1 MIAKV
6 RTLTVCQILVTCR
19 VFQKIYLL
27 QELPIK
33 LPEKNLF
40 PSLEPI
46 EGQKVEEEFDKITDE
61 SKLDS
66 LLSKEPSKLD
76 EILESSNHAPQT
88 TVTVSF
94 CIEKKHITF
103 RCLA

>member
-1 MIAKV
+1 MPVV
-6 RTLTVCQILVTCR
+6 R
-19 VFQKIYLL
+19 
-27 QELPIK
+27 

-76 EILESSNHAPQT
+76 EILENSSSAMDVPPKTIT
-88 TVTVSF
+88 TVRILQKTSLQQ
-94 CIEKKHITF
+94 KKNNKFGI
-103 RCLA
+103 

>member
-1 MIAKV
+1 MPAV
-6 RTLTVCQILVTCR
+6 R
-19 VFQKIYLL
+19 
-27 QELPIK
+27 

-76 EILESSNHAPQT
+76 EILENSSSAMDAPPKTITSVRILQKSSLQQKT
-88 TVTVSF
+88 T
-94 CIEKKHITF
+94 KKTNKFGI
-103 RCLA
+103 

>member
-1 MIAKV
+1 MPAV
-6 RTLTVCQILVTCR
+6 R
-19 VFQKIYLL
+19 
-27 QELPIK
+27 

-76 EILESSNHAPQT
+76 EILENSSAMDAPPKTIT
-88 TVTVSF
+88 TVR
-94 CIEKKHITF
+94 ILQKKTKETINS
-103 RCLA
+103 

>member
-1 MIAKV
+1 MPAV
-6 RTLTVCQILVTCR
+6 R
-19 VFQKIYLL
+19 
-27 QELPIK
+27 

-76 EILESSNHAPQT
+76 EILESSSANSDAPPKTIT
-88 TVTVSF
+88 TVKEFDLIFFLLGSEPQISRNNKYVS
-94 CIEKKHITF
+94 K
-103 RCLA
+103 

>member
-1 MIAKV
+1 MPVV
-6 RTLTVCQILVTCR
+6 R
-19 VFQKIYLL
+19 
-27 QELPIK
+27 

-76 EILESSNHAPQT
+76 EILENSSAMDSPPKT
-88 TVTVSF
+88 
-94 CIEKKHITF
+94 ITSVRIGF
-103 RCLA
+103 FYFSYRFINPNNFFQLEL

>member
-1 MIAKV
+1 MPVV
-6 RTLTVCQILVTCR
+6 R
-19 VFQKIYLL
+19 
-27 QELPIK
+27 

-76 EILESSNHAPQT
+76 EILENSSSAMDAPPKTIT
-88 TVTVSF
+88 TVRIGNGILLPKLF
-94 CIEKKHITF
+94 
-103 RCLA
+103 

>member
-1 MIAKV
+1 MPAV
-6 RTLTVCQILVTCR
+6 R
-19 VFQKIYLL
+19 
-27 QELPIK
+27 

-76 EILESSNHAPQT
+76 EILENSSSAMDAPSKTIT
-88 TVTVSF
+88 TVRILQKTSLQQKTT
-94 CIEKKHITF
+94 KKNNKFGI
-103 RCLA
+103 

>member
-1 MIAKV
+1 MPAV
-6 RTLTVCQILVTCR
+6 R
-19 VFQKIYLL
+19 
-27 QELPIK
+27 

-76 EILESSNHAPQT
+76 EILENSSSAMDAPSKTIT
-88 TVTVSF
+88 TVRILQKSSLQQKTT
-94 CIEKKHITF
+94 KKTNKFGI
-103 RCLA
+103 

>member
-1 MIAKV
+1 MPAV
-6 RTLTVCQILVTCR
+6 R
-19 VFQKIYLL
+19 
-27 QELPIK
+27 

-76 EILESSNHAPQT
+76 EILENSSSAMDAPPKT
-88 TVTVSF
+88 
-94 CIEKKHITF
+94 ITSVRIGF
-103 RCLA
+103 FLALASSER

>member
-1 MIAKV
+1 MPAV
-6 RTLTVCQILVTCR
+6 RI
-19 VFQKIYLL
+19 
-27 QELPIK
+27 
-33 LPEKNLF
+33 PEKNLF

-76 EILESSNHAPQT
+76 EILESSSLANSDAPPKTIT
-88 TVTVSF
+88 TVRIGFSF
-94 CIEKKHITF
+94 AF
-103 RCLA
+103 GF

>member
-1 MIAKV
+1 M
-6 RTLTVCQILVTCR
+6 
-19 VFQKIYLL
+19 
-27 QELPIK
+27 PIK

-94 CIEKKHITF
+94 CIEKKP
-103 RCLA
+103 

>member
-1 MIAKV
+1 MPAV
-6 RTLTVCQILVTCR
+6 RI
-19 VFQKIYLL
+19 
-27 QELPIK
+27 
-33 LPEKNLF
+33 PEKNLF

-76 EILESSNHAPQT
+76 EILESSSAMDAPPKTIT
-88 TVTVSF
+88 TVKGSF
-94 CIEKKHITF
+94 HKGDPHHLE
-103 RCLA
+103 LLE

>member
-1 MIAKV
+1 MPAV
-6 RTLTVCQILVTCR
+6 R
-19 VFQKIYLL
+19 
-27 QELPIK
+27 

-76 EILESSNHAPQT
+76 EILENSSSAMDAPPKTIT
-88 TVTVSF
+88 TVRILQKTSLQQKTT
-94 CIEKKHITF
+94 KKTINLGF
-103 RCLA
+103 RNKGVVLLKVR